1 MGDRGN
7 EMQELVRATW
17 TSELGLVAVSK
28 KPIESW
34 STFFLSP
41 VSLVWQSLLFG
52 RRDEVQRKQASSQTA
67 SFLACGMT
75 WARQGSC

>member
-1 MGDRGN
+1 M
-7 EMQELVRATW
+7 RA
-17 TSELGLVAVSK
+17 SNLGLMADSTK
-28 KPIESW
+28 SIESS

-41 VSLVWQSLLFG
+41 ASLVWQSLLFG
-52 RRDEVQRKQASSQTA
+52 RQDEVQRKQASSQRA